1 MLQPRLVNLSVKPRK
16 TETMRNIII
25 DISERPRPSLVTP
38 AKGSEGDM
46 VDETQ
51 AAACS
56 IDAIIKRYGGNLPP
70 AKGWTD
76 GGVQLPLNRDELED
90 MAYKACEDIVNNGK
104 SPFKSVDEAITALS
118 DGTFAEK
125 VANYNP
131 TEPKE
136 PIAPTVPKEPIAPT
150 IPTTPTEPTETK
162 E

>member
-1 MLQPRLVNLSVKPRK
+1 MANLCVKPPK
-16 TETMRNIII
+16 TDTMRCIII

-90 MAYKACEDIVNNGK
+90 MAYNACEDIVNNGK
-104 SPFKSVDEAITALS
+104 SPFKTVDEAIAALS

-125 VANYNP
+125 VANFKQKEP
-131 TEPKE
+131 TTPKE
-136 PIAPTVPKEPIAPT
+136 PISPKEPTALTNST
-150 IPTTPTEPTETK
+150 IPTAQTETK

>member
-1 MLQPRLVNLSVKPRK
+1 
-16 TETMRNIII
+16 MRSIII

-56 IDAIIKRYGGNLPP
+56 IDAIIKRYGGNLPA
-70 AKGWTD
+70 AKGWPD
-76 GGVQLPLNRDELED
+76 GGVQLPLNRDELEE
-90 MAYKACEDIVNNGK
+90 MAYKACEDIVNNGQ

-118 DGTFAEK
+118 DGTFADK
-125 VANYNP
+125 VSNFKP
-131 TEPKE
+131 TETAAAAE
-136 PIAPTVPKEPIAPT
+136 TAETAETTTPTT
-150 IPTTPTEPTETK
+150 PTTPTETK

>member
-1 MLQPRLVNLSVKPRK
+1 MPRLVNLCVKPPK
-16 TETMRNIII
+16 TDTMRSIII

-56 IDAIIKRYGGNLPP
+56 IDAIIKRYGGNLPA
-70 AKGWTD
+70 AKGWPD

-90 MAYKACEDIVNNGK
+90 MAYTACEDIVNSGQ

-125 VANYNP
+125 VTNF
-131 TEPKE
+131 K
-136 PIAPTVPKEPIAPT
+136 
-150 IPTTPTEPTETK
+150 PTEPTAPTAPTAPTEPTAPIDTTVSTETK

>member
-1 MLQPRLVNLSVKPRK
+1 MVNLCVKPPK
-16 TETMRNIII
+16 TETMRSIII

-38 AKGSEGDM
+38 TKGSDGDM

-56 IDAIIKRYGGNLPP
+56 IDAIIKRYGGNLPA
-70 AKGWTD
+70 AKGWPE

-90 MAYKACEDIVNNGK
+90 MAYNACEDIVNNGK
-104 SPFKSVDEAITALS
+104 SPFNTVDEAITALS

-125 VANYNP
+125 VSNFKP
-131 TEPKE
+131 TEIVK
-136 PIAPTVPKEPIAPT
+136 
-150 IPTTPTEPTETK
+150 PTETAAAADTIATTETITTTETK

>member
-1 MLQPRLVNLSVKPRK
+1 
-16 TETMRNIII
+16 MRSIII
-25 DISERPRPSLVTP
+25 DISERPRPILVTP

-90 MAYKACEDIVNNGK
+90 MAYKACEDIVSNGK
-104 SPFKSVDEAITALS
+104 SPFKTVDEAITALS

-125 VANYNP
+125 VSNFKP
-131 TEPKE
+131 TETSK
-136 PIAPTVPKEPIAPT
+136 
-150 IPTTPTEPTETK
+150 PTETAAAADTTATTETTTPTETK

>member
-1 MLQPRLVNLSVKPRK
+1 
-16 TETMRNIII
+16 MRNIII
-25 DISERPRPSLVTP
+25 DVSERPRPSLVTP

-56 IDAIIKRYGGNLPP
+56 IDAIIKRYGGNLPA
-70 AKGWTD
+70 AKGWPD
-76 GGVQLPLNRDELED
+76 GGVQLPLNRDELEV
-90 MAYKACEDIVNNGK
+90 MAYNACEDIVNNGK

-125 VANYNP
+125 VANFKP
-131 TEPKE
+131 TETPVAAE
-136 PIAPTVPKEPIAPT
+136 TTATAETTTPTT
-150 IPTTPTEPTETK
+150 PTTPTETK

>member
-1 MLQPRLVNLSVKPRK
+1 
-16 TETMRNIII
+16 MRSIII

-38 AKGSEGDM
+38 AKGSQGDM

-56 IDAIIKRYGGNLPP
+56 IDAIIKRYGGNLPA
-70 AKGWTD
+70 AKGWPD

-90 MAYKACEDIVNNGK
+90 MAYNACEDIVNNGK
-104 SPFKSVDEAITALS
+104 SPFKTVDEAITALA

-125 VANYNP
+125 VSNFKP
-131 TEPKE
+131 TEPTVPNE
-136 PIAPTVPKEPIAPT
+136 PITPTAPIEPT
-150 IPTTPTEPTETK
+150 IPTTPTTTTETT

>member
-1 MLQPRLVNLSVKPRK
+1 MVNLCVKPPK
-16 TETMRNIII
+16 TDTMRSIII

-38 AKGSEGDM
+38 AKGSAGDM

-56 IDAIIKRYGGNLPP
+56 IDAIIKRYGGNLPA
-70 AKGWTD
+70 AKGWPD

-90 MAYKACEDIVNNGK
+90 MAYKACEDIVNNGQ

-125 VANYNP
+125 VSNFKP
-131 TEPKE
+131 TETVE
-136 PIAPTVPKEPIAPT
+136 TAAAAETAEPTV
-150 IPTTPTEPTETK
+150 TTETTATTETK